1 METRDQGLY
10 SSSNLHFQHGIS
22 EFQPLIKILF
32 VLLKSLRESFNITG
46 GTIEKDI
53 LLFYLKFMFA

>member
-10 SSSNLHFQHGIS
+10 SSSNLHFRHSIS

-32 VLLKSLRESFNITG
+32 VLLKSLRESFNING

-53 LLFYLKFMFA
+53 